1 MMIPIRCACGIF
13 PSALKSLNSYLLRG
27 GEHGKPFG
35 LASGRGRDEP
45 GRPPQAAEKRPGER
59 FPVVQDPALAIWA
72 CIRRAHVLPFGKKS
86 GTPQAKVIVELT
98 EFVLPT
104 LVLLLLLQVKHV
116 LADFILTSAY
126 IIQNR
131 WIYGHPGGLLHVA
144 IHLAGSLIAFLIA
157 GLPGLGVLLILLIG
171 EAVLHYH
178 IDWTKDNLTRR
189 YALTPKDAKF
199 WWAMGIDQF
208 LHQATYL
215 VMAGYWAARVLV

>member
-1 MMIPIRCACGIF
+1 VGTGLRAVSKAAGAPARIAQGDSRARRK
-13 PSALKSLNSYLLRG
+13 SAQMNDV
-27 GEHGKPFG
+27 
-35 LASGRGRDEP
+35 LAH
-45 GRPPQAAEKRPGER
+45 RPAPE
-59 FPVVQDPALAIWA
+59 AIWT

-144 IHLAGSLIAFLIA
+144 IHLVGSLIAFLIA